1 MKHALL
7 ASVLALGSL
16 SVYAKDIRVV
26 GTVVDESGE
35 PMIGATILQ
44 KGSTIGTSADI
55 DGNFVLNCDE
65 KGTLVVS
72 FVGYVPQEIS
82 VKGRT
87 NINVVMKPSTENLD
101 EVVVVGYG
109 TQRKISTV
117 GAQSNVKF
125 TGELKQPTANLSSV
139 LAGRVSGVTGMQRNG
154 EAGRDD
160 NTEIW
165 VRGVATTTVATPLVL
180 VDGVE
185 RSWTTI
191 SPEDIESFSILKDAS
206 ATAVY
211 GVKGANGVILIQTKK
226 GSKGKPRIKVETTYG
241 LTNFI
246 QVPDLA
252 DGITYMQM
260 ANEASMNK
268 NGYPVYTQ
276 DYIAKTASGEDP
288 LLYPNVNWMKTLF
301 RKNGHNFRANVN
313 TTGGSDFAQYYFS
326 IGYYNEGGMY
336 KVRKDERYDGSM
348 NYNRVNFVSN
358 LTMQPTKSTQVDFGV
373 KGEISD
379 YHTPYYDSGA
389 IFEAAMKAYPIYYPA
404 KYEDNRI
411 PYRLNG
417 GEVKNPYAMIYMMGS
432 NKRNTAETRA
442 DLKITQK
449 FDFWLPG
456 LEARILGAYD
466 TWSRNDTQRT
476 PGTMITYDVTGRDP
490 ITNELIYVRTDQN
503 NGSDSWGYGKNSW
516 GHRQYYFE
524 AALQYNQVFDRKHR
538 VSALALFNLTDYSN
552 TTAGSL
558 YAAMPYRSIGTAGR
572 VTYSFDDRYFF
583 EGNFG
588 YNGAENFPKGHRFGF
603 FPSFGLSWVPTHE
616 SFFPQTT
623 WLNLLKIRGSWG
635 KAGNSNLGN
644 SDRFIYLSTVGGGGD
659 FKYGADGSNRNW
671 GGVSVGRPGID
682 LTWEVSTKYNFGI
695 DVTLFNNSL
704 NLAFDIF
711 KEHRDNIFL
720 KRAAVPDFLGITEL
734 PYGNLGIID
743 NKGYEISAD
752 YTLNV
757 DKVRLMLRANLSYNH
772 NTIID
777 DDSAQKPY
785 EWQNSR
791 GHSLYSNYGYTCLG
805 FLNEDDI
812 ANPSIAKLKGIKQQ
826 PGDLR
831 YADLNGD
838 GVIDDYDKGYIGNP
852 TVPRYTY
859 GFGFTVD
866 WNNWYIGAFFQGI
879 AECDF
884 TISASN
890 LKPFMDESAKWS
902 LYGNI
907 VNRWTPENQGV
918 GAEWPRLDYGL
929 VNVEN
934 YANSTFWLRNGSYVR
949 MKTLD
954 FGYNI
959 PKSFTDRLKL
969 SSARIFFQGYNL
981 LTFSKFKLW
990 DPEVG
995 QGNGLSYPNTRS
1007 YNIGINFSF

>member
-1 MKHALL
+1 MKQALL
-7 ASVLALGSL
+7 ASVLTIASL

-26 GTVVDESGE
+26 GTVLDESGE

-44 KGSTIGTSADI
+44 KGSTIGTTADI

-65 KGTLVVS
+65 KGTLVIS
-72 FVGYVPQEIS
+72 FVGYERQEIN

-87 NINVVMKPSTENLD
+87 SINVVMKPTNENLD

-117 GAQSNVKF
+117 GAQSSVKF

-165 VRGVATTTVATPLVL
+165 VRGVSTTTVATPLVL

-241 LTNFI
+241 MTNFI

-313 TTGGSDFAQYYFS
+313 TSGGSDFAQYYFS

-358 LTMQPTKSTQVDFGV
+358 LTMQPTKTTSVEFGV

-379 YHTPYYDSGA
+379 YNTPYYSSGD
-389 IFEAAMKAYPIYYPA
+389 IFTAAMKAYPIYYPT

-417 GEVKNPYAMIYMMGS
+417 GEVKNPYAMIYMMGT

-442 DLKITQK
+442 DLKVTQK
-449 FDFWLPG
+449 LDFWLPG
-456 LEARILGAYD
+456 LEVRLLGAYD

-524 AALQYNQVFDRKHR
+524 AALQYNQTFNRKHR

-558 YAAMPYRSIGTAGR
+558 YDAMPYRSIGTAGR

-616 SFFPQTT
+616 AFWPKTE
-623 WLNLLKIRGSWG
+623 WLDLLKIRGSWG

-644 SDRFIYLSTVGGGGD
+644 SDRFIYLSTVGGGGN
-659 FKYGADGSNRNW
+659 FKFGADGSNRNW

-682 LTWEVSTKYNFGI
+682 LTWEVATKYNLGLDI
-695 DVTLFNNSL
+695 TLFNNSL

-720 KRAAVPDFLGITEL
+720 KRAAVPDFIGITEL
-734 PYGNLGIID
+734 PYGNLGVIE

-757 DKVRLMLRANLSYNH
+757 DRVRVMVRGNLSYNH
-772 NTIID
+772 NTIIE
-777 DDSAQKPY
+777 DDSAEKPY
-785 EWQNSR
+785 AWQNSR
-791 GHSLYSNYGYTCLG
+791 GHSLNSNYGYTCLG
-805 FLNEDDI
+805 FLNEKDI
-812 ANPSIAKLKGIKQQ
+812 SDPTVAKLKGIKQQ
-826 PGDLR
+826 AGDLR

-852 TVPRYTY
+852 TVPRFTY

-879 AECDF
+879 GQCDF

-890 LKPFMDESAKWS
+890 LKPFMDESAKWG
-902 LYGNI
+902 LYANI

-934 YANSTFWLRNGSYVR
+934 YANSTFWLRDGTYVR

-959 PKSFTDRLKL
+959 PKSITDRLKL

-1007 YNIGINFSF
+1007 YNLGINFSF